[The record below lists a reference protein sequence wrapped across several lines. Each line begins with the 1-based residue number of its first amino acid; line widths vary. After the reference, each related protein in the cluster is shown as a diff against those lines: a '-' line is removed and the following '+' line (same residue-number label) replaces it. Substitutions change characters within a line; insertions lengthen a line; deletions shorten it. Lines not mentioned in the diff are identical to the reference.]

1 MDPKAGRRQ
10 AGTPCRESL
19 IGSIRQP
26 PRSDKNDMTS
36 TSNQRR
42 ILVTGAAGYI
52 GSHAALRLA
61 EAGHHVVA
69 WDDLSRGHRGA
80 IEAIL
85 RAAEDLPGSVTFVE
99 GSISDRSALATTLR
113 ESMIDM
119 VMHFAAF
126 AYVGESVDD
135 PLRYYDNNTGGACR
149 LLQAMD
155 DANVTSIVFSST
167 CATYGEPPA
176 DRIPIAE
183 DCPQSPIN
191 PYGRSKLMVERML
204 EDHAEACRRNGRPF
218 AYAALRY
225 FNVAGSDPAG
235 RLGEDHRPET
245 HLIPI
250 CLEVAAGRRT
260 SLTIFGEDYATPD
273 GTCIRDY
280 VHVID
285 LVDAHLAVMAALK
298 PGDERR
304 YNVGIGHGWSV
315 REVLDAC
322 RRVTGRQISATIGPR
337 RSGDPPTLFADARR
351 IREDLGWTPQFTDL
365 DATVATAWRWMEAHP
380 RGYDL

>member
-1 MDPKAGRRQ
+1 MTIPH
-10 AGTPCRESL
+10 TP
-19 IGSIRQP
+19 
-26 PRSDKNDMTS
+26 
-36 TSNQRR
+36 RR

-52 GSHAALRLA
+52 GSHAALRLV
-61 EAGHHVVA
+61 EAGHHVVG
-69 WDDLSRGHRGA
+69 WDDLSRGHRAA
-80 IEAIL
+80 IDAITK
-85 RAAEDLPGSVTFVE
+85 AADGLDGTFEFVP
-99 GSISDRSALATTLR
+99 GSISDRTALASTLR
-113 ESMIDM
+113 DRAVDV

-149 LLQAMD
+149 LLQAMG
-155 DANVTSIVFSST
+155 DADVRTIVFSST

-183 DCPQSPIN
+183 GCPQSPIN
-191 PYGRSKLMVERML
+191 PYGHSKLMVERML
-204 EDHAEACRRNGRPF
+204 ADHAEGCRRTGRPF

-250 CLEVAAGRRT
+250 CLEVAAGRRS
-260 SLTIFGEDYATPD
+260 SLTIFGDDYDTPD

-280 VHVID
+280 VHVVD
-285 LVDAHLAVMAALK
+285 LVEAHLAVMSALT

-322 RRVTGRQISATIGPR
+322 RRITGHEIPAEIGPR
-337 RSGDPPTLFADARR
+337 RAGDPPMLFADATR
-351 IREDLGWTPQFTDL
+351 IREELGWTPRFTDL
-365 DATVATAWRWMEAHP
+365 DETVSTAWRWMQANP
-380 RGYDL
+380 TGYAD

>member
-1 MDPKAGRRQ
+1 
-10 AGTPCRESL
+10 
-19 IGSIRQP
+19 
-26 PRSDKNDMTS
+26 MTDS
-36 TSNQRR
+36 ASPRR

-52 GSHAALRLA
+52 GSHAALRLTD
-61 EAGHHVVA
+61 AGHHVVG
-69 WDDLSRGHRGA
+69 WDDLSRGHRSA
-80 IEAIL
+80 IDAITT
-85 RAAEDLPGSVTFVE
+85 AADTATGTFDFVE
-99 GSISDRSALATTLR
+99 GSISDRAALATTLR
-113 ESMIDM
+113 DHAIEV

-126 AYVGESVDD
+126 AYVGESVDQ

-149 LLQAMD
+149 LLQAVD
-155 DANVTSIVFSST
+155 DAEVGTLVFSST

-191 PYGRSKLMVERML
+191 PYGQSKLMVERML
-204 EDHAEACRRNGRPF
+204 EDHAEACRRADRPF

-250 CLEVAAGRRT
+250 CLEVAAGRRA
-260 SLTIFGEDYATPD
+260 SLSIFGDDYETPD

-280 VHVID
+280 VHVVD
-285 LVDAHLAVMAALK
+285 LVDAHLAVMTALE
-298 PGDERR
+298 PGDRRR

-315 REVLDAC
+315 REVLESC
-322 RRVTGRQISATIGPR
+322 RRVTGHEIPAAIAPR
-337 RSGDPPTLFADARR
+337 RAGDPPRLFADATR
-351 IREDLGWTPQFTDL
+351 IRQELGWTPRFTDL
-365 DATVATAWRWMEAHP
+365 DETVATAWRWMQAHP
-380 RGYDL
+380 RGYDA

>member
-1 MDPKAGRRQ
+1 MT
-10 AGTPCRESL
+10 TPTDHHRV
-19 IGSIRQP
+19 
-26 PRSDKNDMTS
+26 
-36 TSNQRR
+36 
-42 ILVTGAAGYI
+42 LVTGAAGYI
-52 GSHAALRLA
+52 GSHAALRLV

-80 IEAIL
+80 IDAIA
-85 RAAEDLPGSVTFVE
+85 RVAESLPGSFEFAE
-99 GSISDRSALATTLR
+99 GSISDRVALAATLR
-113 ESMIDM
+113 DRAIDV

-126 AYVGESVDD
+126 AYVGESVDE

-155 DANVTSIVFSST
+155 DAGVPTIVFSST

-183 DCPQSPIN
+183 TCPQSPIN
-191 PYGRSKLMVERML
+191 PYGRSKLMVEHML
-204 EDHAEACRRNGRPF
+204 ADHAEACRRQGRPF

-235 RLGEDHRPET
+235 RVGEDHRPET

-250 CLEVAAGRRT
+250 CLEVAAGRREA
-260 SLTIFGEDYATPD
+260 LTIFGEDYDTPD

-280 VHVID
+280 VHVVD
-285 LVDAHLAVMAALK
+285 LVDAHLAVMSVLA

-315 REVLDAC
+315 QDVLEAC
-322 RRVTGRQISATIGPR
+322 RRITGHPIPARIGPR
-337 RSGDPPTLFADARR
+337 RAGDPPRLFADAGR
-351 IREDLGWTPQFTDL
+351 IREELGWTPRFTDL
-365 DATVATAWRWMEAHP
+365 DETVATAWRWMQANP
-380 RGYDL
+380 SGYGD